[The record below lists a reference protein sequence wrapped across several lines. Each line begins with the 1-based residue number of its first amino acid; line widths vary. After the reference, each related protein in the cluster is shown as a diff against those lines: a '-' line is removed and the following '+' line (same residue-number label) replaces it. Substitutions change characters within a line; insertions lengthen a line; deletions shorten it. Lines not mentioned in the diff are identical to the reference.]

1 MTEQSAPDPLEPMTG
16 PLETLPR
23 ARERA
28 GGQKMPEFLILTG
41 ISGAGRLSAARVLE
55 DLDWYVVDNLPPAM
69 LQPLARLTS
78 RAADRLPKVAV
89 VVDVRGRGFFHEIVA
104 AMEALGETGVRPR
117 LLYMDA
123 SDEVLVRRFE
133 SVRRPHP
140 LQGEGRIL
148 DGIAAERTLTAELR
162 GRADVLIDTTDTTVA
177 QLSAKLTGLFGDE
190 ADLGVR
196 VNVISFGFKYGV
208 PVDADHIVDVRF
220 LPNPYWIPEL
230 KPFNG
235 KDAQVSEYVL
245 GREGAGTFIDRYVAM
260 LEPVLAGYERENRR
274 FVTLAVGCTGGKHRS
289 VAVSEEITRRLVA
302 ADIRAIVSHR
312 DLGRE

>member
-16 PLETLPR
+16 PLETFPR

-28 GGQKMPEFLILTG
+28 GGQQMPEFLILTG
-41 ISGAGRLSAARVLE
+41 ISGAGRLTAARVLE

-69 LQPLARLTS
+69 LEPLARLTS

-89 VVDVRGRGFFHEIVA
+89 VVDVRGRGFFHEIA
-104 AMEALGETGVRPR
+104 SAMEALGETGVRPR
-117 LLYMDA
+117 LVYMDA

-148 DGIAAERTLTAELR
+148 DGIAAERALTANLR
-162 GRADVLIDTTDTTVA
+162 GRADILIDTTDTTTP
-177 QLSAKLTGLFGDE
+177 QLAAKLTGLFGDD
-190 ADLGVR
+190 ADHRVR
-196 VNVISFGFKYGV
+196 VNVISFGFKYGI

-220 LPNPYWIPEL
+220 LPNPYWLPEL
-230 KPFNG
+230 RPFNG
-235 KDAQVSEYVL
+235 KDAEVSDYVL
-245 GREGAGTFIDRYVAM
+245 GREGALTFVDRYVAM
-260 LEPVLAGYERENRR
+260 LEPVLAGYAREHRR
-274 FVTLAVGCTGGKHRS
+274 FVTLGVGCTGGKHRS
-289 VAVSEEITRRLVA
+289 VAIAEEVTRRLLE
-302 ADIRAIVSHR
+302 ADVRAIVSHR